1 MATTFDAREAKAGLD
16 RVAQALARLEGR
28 KDALL
33 AREAE
38 LTRTVGLAKGRVA
51 LKGEVQAFLDQIQE
65 EHSRRNVESFEKLLS
80 ALADEVI
87 PGIDPIRLDLS
98 TERGLPAL
106 DITVQRPGG
115 EKSDVYEDQGGAL
128 TNVVGAGLRLVA
140 VVKSNLRRFVV
151 LDEADCWIKPDRVPV
166 FYKVMEDAAN
176 RLGIQCLAISHHDVS
191 TFESNIR
198 VAEIQGRPETGVKL
212 SNPVPEPEWLPEQ
225 PGFRYIR
232 LVDVQA
238 YEDAVIVLSPGVNA
252 ITGPNNH
259 GKSTFARALRAVFFG
274 EARDSLVRFGA
285 QRAMVEIGLENG
297 RLLRFVR
304 QPRKTP
310 VNSWSLHEADGSVVV
325 EDGVRHDTIRGMP
338 PWVQDRL
345 GIRPIEDLDA
355 HIGRQKKP
363 VFLLDDPA
371 SKRASVLSV
380 GQESD
385 HVRRMIVIHK
395 EMNTRDAATI
405 REGEREIGAGRDRLA
420 KLARSEPLTERLEE
434 LRQGLADIETRQRRL
449 DDAERRLDALE
460 RSRGALE
467 RTRGRAAALEALPG
481 EPVLDAL
488 RATLRDGIAREE
500 LADRIDGIGADWR
513 KAYALAGALDS
524 LPEREAVLPKD
535 TDRMLALGLAIH
547 RPKTALAKG
556 RSILETLAGL
566 PIAAPELRATRPM
579 EEWLDRIEQSARR
592 AEASRTSLGDVKARL
607 EGVESRLAELHASLG
622 GHCPTCGQAVADP
635 HSLLGEHVHP

>member
-1 MATTFDAREAKAGLD
+1 MGSAFDTRDAKAGVERL
-16 RVAQALARLEGR
+16 AQGLSRLEGR

-38 LTRTVGLAKGRVA
+38 LVRAVGLAKGRVA
-51 LKGEVQAFLDQIQE
+51 LKGDVQAFLDQIQE
-65 EHSRRNVESFEKLLS
+65 EHSRRNVASFEALLS

-87 PGIDPIRLDLS
+87 PGVDPIRLDLS

-106 DITVQRPGG
+106 DINVQRPTG
-115 EKSDVYEDQGGAL
+115 ERSDVYEDQGGAL

-198 VAEIQGRPETGVKL
+198 VAEVQGRPETGVKL
-212 SNPVPEPEWLPEQ
+212 SNPAPAPEWLPEQ

-274 EARDSLVRFGA
+274 EARDSLVRHGA
-285 QRAMVEIGLENG
+285 SRAMVEIGLEG
-297 RLLRFVR
+297 DRVLRFVR

-310 VNSWSLHEADGSVVV
+310 VNSWSLHEADGTVVV
-325 EDGVRHDTIRGMP
+325 EDGVRYDTIRGMP
-338 PWVQDRL
+338 SWVQDRF

-355 HIGRQKKP
+355 HIGRQKRP

-385 HVRRMIVIHK
+385 HVRKMIVTHK
-395 EMNTRDAATI
+395 EMNGRDAATI
-405 REGEREIGAGRDRLA
+405 RDGEREIGAGRDRLA
-420 KLARSEPLTERLEE
+420 KLAGSEALSEAVEGLRERLAGIEARQARLDQAERLLSAIEAARRSADKARARSE
-434 LRQGLADIETRQRRL
+434 
-449 DDAERRLDALE
+449 ALSKVPDE
-460 RSRGALE
+460 PSVDRI
-467 RTRGRAAALEALPG
+467 RAA
-481 EPVLDAL
+481 
-488 RATLRDGIAREE
+488 LRDGMAMEE
-500 LADRIDGIGADWR
+500 LADRIDGIGASWR
-513 KAYALAGALDS
+513 KAYALAGALDA
-524 LPEREAVLPKD
+524 LPERAPELGTD
-535 TDRMLALGLAIH
+535 TDRMLTAGLAIH
-547 RPKTALAKG
+547 RPKVALTKG
-556 RSILETLAGL
+556 RSILAALDAL
-566 PIAAPELRATRPM
+566 PAALPGIAATKPLEDS
-579 EEWLDRIEQSARR
+579 LDRIEQSRQR
-592 AEASRTSLGDVKARL
+592 ATKAKSELDDVGTRLRDVEA
-607 EGVESRLAELHASLG
+607 RLAEFHESLG

-635 HSLLGEHVHP
+635 HILIGEHAHP